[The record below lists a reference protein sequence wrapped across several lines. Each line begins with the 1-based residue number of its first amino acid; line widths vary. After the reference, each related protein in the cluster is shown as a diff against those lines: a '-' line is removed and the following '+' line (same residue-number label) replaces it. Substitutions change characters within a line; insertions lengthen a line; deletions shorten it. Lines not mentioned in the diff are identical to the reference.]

1 MEIVKSDIKSLYEQR
16 KKFIEESN
24 YIKAEELS
32 KKIKEYKT
40 VQMRKQQGFLN
51 QRQEEEQINFE
62 KKYSTELFQFKEKWT
77 KIEEGLK
84 QTLKK
89 RKDDLK
95 KRQKIELKEFIN
107 SVSEQEIKQ
116 KINPNYL
123 NLKRVEMTLVKQERY
138 LEADEIK
145 HQAEK
150 LLKKQN
156 DLLEMELQQK
166 IKKQIEMF
174 KKRQK
179 EELIKV
185 NEDSKKQIYLIQKEK
200 DKDYDKIINKFR
212 TVKVD
217 MMLRQKDEESRAK
230 KMLQRAFRSGKRSMS
245 QEVRSASNYF
255 K

>member
-1 MEIVKSDIKSLYEQR
+1 
-16 KKFIEESN
+16 
-24 YIKAEELS
+24 
-32 KKIKEYKT
+32 
-40 VQMRKQQGFLN
+40 MR
-51 QRQEEEQINFE
+51 
-62 KKYSTELFQFKEKWT
+62 
-77 KIEEGLK
+77 
-84 QTLKK
+84 
-89 RKDDLK
+89 
-95 KRQKIELKEFIN
+95 
-107 SVSEQEIKQ
+107 Q

-123 NLKRVEMTLVKQERY
+123 NLKKVEMTLVKQERF

-156 DLLEMELQQK
+156 ALMEIEFQQK
-166 IKKQIEMF
+166 IKKQIELF

-179 EELIKV
+179 EELIKL
-185 NEDSKKQIYLIQKEK
+185 NEDNKKQIFLLQKEK

-212 TVKVD
+212 IFKVD

>member
-1 MEIVKSDIKSLYEQR
+1 
-16 KKFIEESN
+16 
-24 YIKAEELS
+24 
-32 KKIKEYKT
+32 
-40 VQMRKQQGFLN
+40 
-51 QRQEEEQINFE
+51 
-62 KKYSTELFQFKEKWT
+62 
-77 KIEEGLK
+77 
-84 QTLKK
+84 
-89 RKDDLK
+89 
-95 KRQKIELKEFIN
+95 
-107 SVSEQEIKQ
+107 
-116 KINPNYL
+116 
-123 NLKRVEMTLVKQERY
+123 MTLVKQERY

-230 KMLQRAFRSGKRSMS
+230 KMLQKAFRSGKRSMS
-245 QEVRSASNYF
+245 QEIRSTSNYF